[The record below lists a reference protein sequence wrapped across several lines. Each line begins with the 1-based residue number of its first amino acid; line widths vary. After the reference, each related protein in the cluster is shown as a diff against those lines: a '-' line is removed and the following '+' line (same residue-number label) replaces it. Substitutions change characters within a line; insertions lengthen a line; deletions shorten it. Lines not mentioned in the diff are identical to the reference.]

1 MKDKTTFRAFFIAA
15 ALAGASWNP
24 GSARAAELELRSTD
38 IAEGEALH
46 ARHVFRGFGCEGQN
60 LSPQLS
66 WTGAPEG
73 TKSFVVTAYDPDA
86 PTGSGWWH
94 WTLYNL
100 PASTSSLPRGAKKQ
114 AGLPKA
120 AVAARNDYGPQG
132 FGGACPPPG
141 EVHRYIFT
149 VYALSVPKLEVP
161 TGASNAL
168 IGFMTRAHALD
179 RASITAVFH
188 R

>member
-1 MKDKTTFRAFFIAA
+1 MKDKTTFRAFFIAIAFA
-15 ALAGASWNP
+15 ATSWP
-24 GSARAAELELRSTD
+24 PSSAEAAEFELRSTD
-38 IAEGEALH
+38 IAEGAALH
-46 ARHVFRGFGCEGQN
+46 PRHVFRGFGCKGQN

-66 WTGAPEG
+66 WSGAPEG

-100 PASTSSLPRGAKKQ
+100 PAATSSLPRGATEQ
-114 AGLPKA
+114 DGLPKT
-120 AVAARNDYGPQG
+120 AVAARNDYGKTG

-141 EVHRYIFT
+141 EVHRYVFT
-149 VYALSVPKLEVP
+149 VYALGVPQLEVP
-161 TGASNAL
+161 KGASNAL

-179 RASITAVFH
+179 SAHITAIFH